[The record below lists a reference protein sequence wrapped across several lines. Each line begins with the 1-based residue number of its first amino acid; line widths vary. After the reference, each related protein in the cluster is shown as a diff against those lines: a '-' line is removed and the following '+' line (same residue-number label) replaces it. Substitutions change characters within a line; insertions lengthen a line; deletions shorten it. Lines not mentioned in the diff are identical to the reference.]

1 MDYSSEN
8 ISKIFDTQRKNLKE
22 DILFF
27 KEDILKEFHQ
37 IETKLNTKYDKVNTN
52 SSSKLEIFENNI
64 KTMNDKISELS
75 SLISIDKNTQEKI
88 SQLHA
93 FKEKVGEDLMHTDL
107 LIKSVA
113 KDLKDAINNYD
124 KILRNSVIY
133 PSLIGFEGQFSSFHD
148 LIDYVLLNINQFNS
162 YKDNTVMEFKNYKT
176 TIESLIKSFKLQADF
191 IRSNTIEFTNSKIA
205 NFEEKYK
212 NKINELETKLIDLK
226 LDINKRDNK
235 IDNEFKILNQKFDVL
250 NEFNKSKKYDNEIK
264 KIKERLY
271 SLNELMKKMIKN
283 SQKREKSEK
292 NSFIANSVIKK
303 YIEGGINANDIKNHL
318 RRKQSECDL
327 ENNNRKNVLGYNKA
341 TNLTN
346 SIKKRMTLGPEH
358 FKALNNLG
366 NNFINKYN
374 DNSLDFENIKKFDNY
389 INEEKDEDFSYMKN
403 YRYNSDKIKKEMNNR
418 NDGLKL
424 YEDLCIYKGNK
435 SLDKKKEN
443 DKRGI
448 IYLKINNNTPKNS
461 TKKEIININ
470 EKDRNIFLFK

>member
-52 SSSKLEIFENNI
+52 SSSKLETFEINI

-107 LIKSVA
+107 LIKCVA

-226 LDINKRDNK
+226 LDNNKRENK
-235 IDNEFKILNQKFDVL
+235 IDNEFKILNQKLDVVI
-250 NEFNKSKKYDNEIK
+250 FYDI
-264 KIKERLY
+264 
-271 SLNELMKKMIKN
+271 
-283 SQKREKSEK
+283 Q
-292 NSFIANSVIKK
+292 
-303 YIEGGINANDIKNHL
+303 
-318 RRKQSECDL
+318 
-327 ENNNRKNVLGYNKA
+327 
-341 TNLTN
+341 
-346 SIKKRMTLGPEH
+346 
-358 FKALNNLG
+358 
-366 NNFINKYN
+366 
-374 DNSLDFENIKKFDNY
+374 
-389 INEEKDEDFSYMKN
+389 YMN
-403 YRYNSDKIKKEMNNR
+403 
-418 NDGLKL
+418 
-424 YEDLCIYKGNK
+424 
-435 SLDKKKEN
+435 
-443 DKRGI
+443 
-448 IYLKINNNTPKNS
+448 
-461 TKKEIININ
+461 
-470 EKDRNIFLFK
+470 